1 MSSGQHSKSQPGFN
15 TNPKS
20 PPKPGSINPKYASP
34 DLKGALKMDTKEAA
48 EYLGFAPFTLRR
60 ARTTGRLSGVPPPM
74 YRRMGR
80 KIVYEKQWLD
90 QWLAQFE
97 PQTSTA
103 QNISN
108 KMKEPQHDD
117 YIPK

>member
-60 ARTTGRLSGVPPPM
+60 ARTTGKLGGVSPPK

-80 KIVYEKQWLD
+80 KIIYEKQWLD
-90 QWLAQFE
+90 QWLEQFQ
-97 PQTSTA
+97 PQINTA
-103 QNISN
+103 QNTTNETMEAPSV
-108 KMKEPQHDD
+108 
-117 YIPK
+117 